1 MRVRMK
7 PGALTFPM
15 PPLTADPVG
24 AALPAALP
32 SLIRQLTGLADW
44 PEDHGIRVR
53 LRGQYTP
60 LVYARVATSRH
71 VVEILFDPST
81 GHYECTNCQ
90 TIDFMLPT
98 SIPDEAQGSFVVAVI
113 RGLSA
118 AAATALHERRHRAA
132 RAVLAPL
139 GRAGRCRRHR
149 ARRRGFRGPARR
161 RAPQARR
168 LNAD

>member
-1 MRVRMK
+1 MK

-53 LRGQYTP
+53 QRGQYAP

-81 GHYECTNCQ
+81 GQYECTNSQ
-90 TIDFMLPT
+90 AIDVALPM

-118 AAATALHERRHRAA
+118 AAATALLHAAIALLEPCWPHWAAIADAGGVALDDAGSAILPDAVRRKRAA
-132 RAVLAPL
+132 
-139 GRAGRCRRHR
+139 
-149 ARRRGFRGPARR
+149 
-161 RAPQARR
+161 
-168 LNAD
+168 